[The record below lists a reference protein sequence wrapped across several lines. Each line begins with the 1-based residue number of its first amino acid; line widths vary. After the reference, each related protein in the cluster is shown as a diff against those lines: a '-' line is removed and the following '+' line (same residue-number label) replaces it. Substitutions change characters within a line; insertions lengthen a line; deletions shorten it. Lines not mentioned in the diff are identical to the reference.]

1 MSNQLNQ
8 SNQPYNI
15 EANYVISD
23 KEHKNQIPLLQV
35 GLDEGSHRKPS
46 ITGST
51 GVASAIGNKEPTR
64 LEAIDFLLDTIVKE
78 KDKTQDRIFLVS
90 AAYDKIYSKYNSI
103 SLFVLILSSISTL
116 LEAFRLTLIEFID
129 KGGYNIDI
137 NTIQFVMNSTI
148 LTTGTIITVLSSIV
162 RFRNYRETLE
172 QLKDSRAFLI
182 NYRDKYNKKYQ
193 KVLNLLAFDSLDRQE
208 IKDIQEKIHAYDDD
222 IKSVNILQYLRNKDI
237 LKFTKYK
244 AFFDYEMKKIES
256 DKKKAVEKYEK
267 KDKTQESINTDT
279 IGKLKKILNLQKLQR
294 IKKYLF
300 QKNDNNIISL

>member
-1 MSNQLNQ
+1 MSNNK
-8 SNQPYNI
+8 PYNI

-23 KEHKNQIPLLQV
+23 QENKNQIPLLQV
-35 GLDEGSHRKPS
+35 GLDEGGSHRKSTTNGANS
-46 ITGST
+46 ISNSVT
-51 GVASAIGNKEPTR
+51 NPKKEPSR

-129 KGGYNIDI
+129 KGGYAIDI

-148 LTTGTIITVLSSIV
+148 LTTGTVITVLSSIV

-193 KVLNLLAFDSLDRQE
+193 KVLNLLAFDALDKQE

-267 KDKTQESINTDT
+267 KENKDKSINTDA
-279 IGKLKKILNLQKLQR
+279 IDKIKKLLNLQKLQR
-294 IKKYLF
+294 IKSYLF
-300 QKNDNNIISL
+300 QKNDNNISSI

>member
-1 MSNQLNQ
+1 MSNNK
-8 SNQPYNI
+8 PYNI

-23 KEHKNQIPLLQV
+23 QEHKNQIPLLQV
-35 GLDEGSHRKPS
+35 GLEDGGSQRRS
-46 ITGST
+46 S
-51 GVASAIGNKEPTR
+51 VNAIGKKEPTR

-129 KGGYNIDI
+129 KGRYNIDI

-193 KVLNLLAFDSLDRQE
+193 KVLNLLAFDALDKQE

-256 DKKKAVEKYEK
+256 DKKKAIEKYEK
-267 KDKTQESINTDT
+267 KDKNQSVNTDT
-279 IGKLKKILNLQKLQR
+279 IDKFKKILNLQKLQR
-294 IKKYLF
+294 IKTYLF
-300 QKNDNNIISL
+300 QKNDNDITNL